1 MNKDKNYNYRMR
13 KARDSLAETRGL
25 SSEMIR
31 CSECGHKIMIA
42 FADLNG
48 HAKIY
53 CNKCHAYRFINGNTS
68 SQYHEVR
75 DSLTEP
81 EGLNSRTVR
90 CPECRNSLL
99 IAFDDLQ
106 GHTTMY
112 CNKCHEYV
120 TINIKYF
127 RLVHKRRSLL

>member
-13 KARDSLAETRGL
+13 KARDSLAETKGL
-25 SSEMIR
+25 SSRIIR
-31 CSECGHKIMIA
+31 CPECGNRIMQA
-42 FADLNG
+42 FEDLNG
-48 HAKIY
+48 HAKLY
-53 CNKCHAYRFINGNTS
+53 CNKCHEYRIIKGNAS
-68 SQYHEVR
+68 SQYHKVNN
-75 DSLTEP
+75 SLTEP

-90 CPECRNSLL
+90 CPECRNSML

-112 CNKCHEYV
+112 CNKCHEYR

-127 RLVHKRRSLL
+127 RIVHKRRRL

>member
-25 SSEMIR
+25 SSKIIK
-31 CSECGHKIMIA
+31 CTECGHKIILA
-42 FADLNG
+42 YSDLNG

-53 CNKCHAYRFINGNTS
+53 CNKCHEYRLVEGNAS
-68 SQYHEVR
+68 NQFFEVK
-75 DSLTEP
+75 DSLSETE
-81 EGLNSRTVR
+81 ELSSRTVK

-127 RLVHKRRSLL
+127 RLVHKRRRL

>member
-1 MNKDKNYNYRMR
+1 MNKDKTYNYRMR

-25 SSEMIR
+25 SSRIIR
-31 CSECGHKIMIA
+31 CPECGNRIMQA
-42 FADLNG
+42 FEDLNG
-48 HAKIY
+48 HAKLY
-53 CNKCHAYRFINGNTS
+53 CNKCHEYRFIEGNAS
-68 SQYHEVR
+68 SQYHKVR
-75 DSLTEP
+75 DCLTEP

-90 CPECRNSLL
+90 CPECRNSML

-112 CNKCHEYV
+112 CNKCHEYR

-127 RLVHKRRSLL
+127 RIVHKRRRL

>member
-25 SSEMIR
+25 SSKIIR
-31 CSECGHKIMIA
+31 CTECRHKIILA
-42 FADLNG
+42 YSDLNG

-53 CNKCHAYRFINGNTS
+53 CNKCHEYRLVEGNAS
-68 SQYHEVR
+68 NQFFEVK
-75 DSLTEP
+75 DSLSETE
-81 EGLNSRTVR
+81 ELSSRTVK

-127 RLVHKRRSLL
+127 RLVHKRRRL